1 MSHAA
6 FEHAV
11 REAKPSPYRLMD
23 GLLEHHPGLTWY
35 VARCA
40 TRREA
45 VAERSLTNA
54 HVAFYVPRLTRWT
67 GEGFRRRRVT
77 YSLFEGYFFAGLT
90 PAQSFYELPM
100 LEGVHGVVRFGE
112 GAQPKPVEFG
122 MIALTLA
129 AEQAG
134 HFDRTVQAAREGEFR
149 PGETVKVVDG
159 KFFGFTAQ
167 FIRLSPRERVR
178 VMLSLFGRQTE
189 VDLPSGDVRKLA

>member
-1 MSHAA
+1 
-6 FEHAV
+6 
-11 REAKPSPYRLMD
+11 MD

-54 HVAFYVPRLTRWT
+54 HVAFYVPRLTRWDRR
-67 GEGFRRRRVT
+67 GEPAAARD
-77 YSLFEGYFFAGLT
+77 LFAVRGLFFAGLT

-134 HFDRTVQAAREGEFR
+134 HFDRTVAGRARG
-149 PGETVKVVDG
+149 
-159 KFFGFTAQ
+159 
-167 FIRLSPRERVR
+167 RVQ
-178 VMLSLFGRQTE
+178 SLAR
-189 VDLPSGDVRKLA
+189 R